1 MYPLMLT
8 KSTTFIIGPVAEV
21 LGLLMN
27 GIFWVLNKIGIPNI
41 GLSIIFFTIIIYM
54 ALMPLTVKQQ
64 KFSKLQSKM
73 TPEINKIQA
82 KYKNKKDQDSM
93 MKQNEEMQAVY
104 KKYGVSASGSCVQL
118 IIQMPILFAL
128 YQVIYKIPAYVTQV
142 KDAFFPLVTNLI
154 SQSGAIEYLQGTT
167 AAKTFANQ
175 FTSANFTG
183 NVGSTVS
190 NTLIDVLN
198 KFSTAEWTA
207 LADKFPSLGV
217 EITNTTSLLTRYN
230 NFLGLN
236 MGDSPWFAM
245 KTYWAAGVYG
255 LAIASVVIPVLSA
268 VTQWINIK
276 LMPQQQATGNQQQDS
291 MMNSMK
297 TMNLLMPLMSAYFCF
312 TLPAGMGLYWVAGA
326 VIRSVQQVFIN
337 KHIDKMD
344 IDAMI
349 AKNLEKQQKK
359 IAKSEGRETI
369 SQRMMN
375 QYSQMNTKSI
385 ESGTTAKN
393 TGMTQKQKDNAL
405 RNADRKYENRT
416 YRKDSMAAK
425 VNMVRDFNDTSS
437 GSKQSDTDSG
447 KEDK

>member
-268 VTQWINIK
+268 VTQWVNIK

-437 GSKQSDTDSG
+437 GPKQSDTDSG

>member
-27 GIFWVLNKIGIPNI
+27 GIFWVLDKIGIPNI

-175 FTSANFTG
+175 FTSADFAG

-217 EITNTTSLLTRYN
+217 EIANTTSLLTRYN

-268 VTQWINIK
+268 VTQWVNIK

-359 IAKSEGRETI
+359 IAKSEGRETV

-425 VNMVRDFNDTSS
+425 VNMVRDFNDTGS
-437 GSKQSDTDSG
+437 GPKQSDTDSG